1 MSSVGRCRTVYD
13 MVICGVYTCITL
25 LRITL
30 TLTLLLRFYKPTS
43 DLFGSIYIDRLEE
56 RTSYDIW
63 AMTTN
68 TKDDRC
74 SRLFQV
80 DTVETLKEP
89 LPPLSKKVFEGPQ
102 WLRSALKNMLH
113 NAVEELSLVYKEMS
127 DEQCTSVAAYLKDN
141 ESVKVRTP

>member
-1 MSSVGRCRTVYD
+1 MVY
-13 MVICGVYTCITL
+13 ICGVYKRTTH
-25 LRITL
+25 RIIL
-30 TLTLLLRFYKPTS
+30 TLTFDTANARCCSSPYYKPIS